1 VLHIDVEAVVSRGGR
16 PDSVPVDTMRTIST
30 PTLLIVG
37 ERDEWV
43 LQQTRQIFLA
53 MPGASSP
60 SVDQRIEII
69 PGATH
74 LFEEVYY

>member
-1 VLHIDVEAVVSRGGR
+1 MLHIELEAVVSREGR
-16 PDSVPVDTMRTIST
+16 PDLVPVGTMRKIIA

-43 LQQTRQIFLA
+43 LQQTRQIFSA

-69 PGATH
+69 SGATR
-74 LFEEVYY
+74 LFEEVAP